1 MIDLTPLIQA
11 IIAVVAALITYKLL
25 PWLKVKLSN
34 EQQAALTAAVKVLV
48 YAAEQVYGAGRGDE
62 KLKYVEEGLRE
73 RGFEVDR
80 AAIEAAVKGMGI
92 LSTQDGN

>member
-1 MIDLTPLIQA
+1 MA
-11 IIAVVAALITYKLL
+11 AALITYKLL

-62 KLKYVEEGLRE
+62 NG
-73 RGFEVDR
+73 G
-80 AAIEAAVKGMGI
+80 
-92 LSTQDGN
+92 